1 MKSLLSLIAL
11 LSLSVI
17 ATAAAPLPYDDS
29 ADAHAALADG
39 LSKAKS
45 DHKDVLV
52 VFGANWCE
60 DCRALD
66 KAMHGSSAAL
76 IGSRFIVVKINVGN
90 FDANL
95 DVANHYGNPIAKG
108 IPAAVVIT
116 PRDQVVYSTKA
127 GELANARGMGEHG
140 IYDFFSSV
148 VVPSDSSQSSS
159 R

>member
-1 MKSLLSLIAL
+1 VKSLLSLFAL
-11 LSLSVI
+11 LSVCVV
-17 ATAAAPLPYDDS
+17 AMADVPQPYEVPD
-29 ADAHAALADG
+29 HARTALAAG
-39 LSKAKS
+39 LSEARVE
-45 DHKDVLV
+45 HKEVLL

-76 IGSRFIVVKINVGN
+76 ISSHFVVVKVNVGN

-95 DVANHYGNPIAKG
+95 DIASQYGNPIAKG

-116 PRDQVVYSTKA
+116 TNDQILYTTKA
-127 GELANARGMGEHG
+127 GELANARRMSDHG

-148 VVPSDSSQSSS
+148 VVPQRSP
-159 R
+159 

>member
-1 MKSLLSLIAL
+1 MRPLLALFAL
-11 LSLSVI
+11 LSVSVV
-17 ATAAAPLPYDDS
+17 AMADVPPPYEDPDH
-29 ADAHAALADG
+29 ARAALAAG
-39 LSKAKS
+39 LSEAKVE
-45 DHKDVLV
+45 HKEVLV

-76 IGSRFIVVKINVGN
+76 ISSHFVVVKINVGN

-95 DVANHYGNPIAKG
+95 DIASQYGNPIAKG

-116 PRDQVVYSTKA
+116 PTDQMLYTTKA
-127 GELANARGMGEHG
+127 GELANARRMSEHG

-148 VVPSDSSQSSS
+148 VVPQGS